1 MERPWRK
8 ILYEKQDYSD
18 NYVDTK
24 QFLNGLKRNLHT
36 RTYKFQEL
44 AIASGTITQEFSSVC
59 LFVSVFWCVQETWL
73 LPTSL
78 LACSVIVGLSVV
90 GYNSLVFVYQSRHK
104 PLAHFTAV
112 TEYGVS
118 AIVFI
123 LFLCAV
129 SPILKTLTEAISTDT
144 IWAMTVGMLSVH
156 LVFHNYGPEQDMVS
170 NSISLNAAI
179 FAAVCLASR
188 LPTTFHVF
196 SIVFFAVGLFA
207 LLPQMRKAQ
216 HPLVLTVTSV
226 LITTYLLWWAS
237 LLLSLVLYTLTVL
250 TITILAPAWLLKL
263 QHLKNNIYG
272 PWDEAVVQ

>member
-156 LVFHNYGPEQDMVS
+156 LVFHNYGPEQDMYVTG
-170 NSISLNAAI
+170 LNKI
-179 FAAVCLASR
+179 C
-188 LPTTFHVF
+188 
-196 SIVFFAVGLFA
+196 
-207 LLPQMRKAQ
+207 
-216 HPLVLTVTSV
+216 
-226 LITTYLLWWAS
+226 
-237 LLLSLVLYTLTVL
+237 TLR
-250 TITILAPAWLLKL
+250 A
-263 QHLKNNIYG
+263 
-272 PWDEAVVQ
+272 